1 MKAFPFL
8 FKKVFIIAVISA
20 DEVINSIHL
29 LSSIDE
35 FEDKTC
41 YAMVKN
47 PFLNVTRSLE
57 KF

>member
-8 FKKVFIIAVISA
+8 FKKVFIIAVVSA

-41 YAMVKN
+41 YAMVKI
-47 PFLNVTRSLE
+47 PFQM
-57 KF
+57 